1 MSFNVFISYRREDL
15 PLRAMLAAALDRQDG
30 ITSKYDEDIV
40 EIGGYIHEAIIAA
53 IDECHCVV
61 AILTPDAPHSQYV
74 RDELSRAHDRG
85 LPIIPLKPEEMNKD
99 HLPWFLRD
107 RLVLP
112 YRQATF
118 PSAVDDAVLEVQ
130 RVKKRTAE
138 IALQNC
144 IRDIRR
150 HVLEGDWADY
160 PFKANL
166 AQDVLDLCRDEI
178 AGITGNQYATH
189 LAEETN
195 FLVRASPIF
204 RAASGLYA
212 TSIDDVSTFWS
223 DEAVKQRVVRYV
235 QAQPSNSQRLFI
247 FSEPEVLQR
256 FGKVLDAH
264 ARRYGVEGRV
274 FVISKAHYRRLIPRF
289 AVNNDA
295 AVLLEKNDFGFL
307 EFDVDGETR
316 RIHAHLN
323 DKQLAFSPVTSGSPD
338 IKVGRSPGRS
348 DQELCD
354 LGRNRL
360 IHGFFWDLPEQYFLA
375 SVDGRLRRPRSGWG
389 ACSAA
394 AKSRRKVF
402 NLWLL
407 LDDRWAGDTA
417 QVVPVR

>member
-53 IDECHCVV
+53 IDECRCVV
-61 AILTPDAPHSQYV
+61 AILTPDALHSQYV
-74 RDELSRAHDRG
+74 RDELSRPRSWSSHHSSEARGDEQGPPSLVPSRSSRPPLPAGDIPFRSRRRGAGSSARQEAHC
-85 LPIIPLKPEEMNKD
+85 
-99 HLPWFLRD
+99 
-107 RLVLP
+107 
-112 YRQATF
+112 
-118 PSAVDDAVLEVQ
+118 
-130 RVKKRTAE
+130 E

-166 AQDVLDLCRDEI
+166 AQVVLDLCRDEI

-212 TSIDDVSTFWS
+212 TSIDDVPTFWS

-323 DKQLAFSPVTSGSPD
+323 DKQLAFSPVIFGSPD